1 MLSRTAANLYW
12 TGRYIERADF
22 VARLL
27 DATTRLSALPST
39 YGGDPTA
46 WSGALEAAGV
56 AEAFA
61 ETHGEPTE
69 AAVIQYLTTAAENP
83 SSICNCVERA
93 RGNARAVRTA
103 LTRQAWEAI
112 NGAWHEVQ
120 RMDRETQLTS
130 TQVGEFTEAV
140 QRAVAVFDGAAQRTM
155 LRDDAYWFLQL
166 GAAVERADN
175 TARLLDVKYHLL
187 LPRDEPV
194 GGSLD
199 YFQWA
204 TILRTVSAHTAYRWV
219 YRDQVKP
226 WLVADLL
233 IFNARMPRSLA
244 CCYEAIV
251 ELLDYLGA
259 GSGRRGAAHRQA
271 SQVQLRLR
279 EADIE
284 RVFASGLHEFIEGF
298 LVDNNRLGVAIA
310 EQFAF

>member
-27 DATTRLSALPST
+27 EATARLSTLPST

-46 WSGALEAAGV
+46 WAGALAAAGV
-56 AEAFA
+56 ADAFA
-61 ETHGEPTE
+61 ELHAEAGET
-69 AAVIQYLTTAAENP
+69 AVVQFLTLAVENP
-83 SSICNCVERA
+83 SSICSCVERA
-93 RGNARAVRTA
+93 RNNARAVRTA
-103 LTRQAWEAI
+103 LTREAWEAL
-112 NGAWHEVQ
+112 NGAWHETRRLTAAQPSAIDV
-120 RMDRETQLTS
+120 RELS
-130 TQVGEFTEAV
+130 EAV

-219 YRDQVKP
+219 YREAVKP

-233 IFNARMPRSLA
+233 IFNERMPRSLA
-244 CCYEAIV
+244 CCYETIV
-251 ELLDYLGA
+251 ELLDYLSA
-259 GSGRRGAAHRQA
+259 GSGRRGAAHRLA
-271 SQVQLRLR
+271 VRTQLRLR
-279 EADIE
+279 EADIKA
-284 RVFASGLHEFIEGF
+284 VFDTGLHEFIEQF
-298 LVDNNRLGVAIA
+298 IVDNSGLGVAIA